1 MVEFVADTL
10 DHEVLG
16 DLVVDFAPDSMA
28 IEVQGDMKGQV
39 VPDTIDEEAEDSAD
53 EERSSDISLGDV
65 DEASIE
71 YLRRQT
77 VQDPE
82 EENEQDEA
90 YQKIRKE
97 FNLRR
102 ASEAAL
108 RKEARSRDAPGH
120 KRSLNKIRRDF
131 LGYHLPGYYKIGKK

>member
-1 MVEFVADTL
+1 
-10 DHEVLG
+10 
-16 DLVVDFAPDSMA
+16 
-28 IEVQGDMKGQV
+28 MKLPMGRKL
-39 VPDTIDEEAEDSAD
+39 PCP
-53 EERSSDISLGDV
+53 RCPPPFPSLL
-65 DEASIE
+65 S
-71 YLRRQT
+71 
-77 VQDPE
+77 E

-108 RKEARSRDAPGH
+108 RKEARSRDALGH